1 MNASDLL
8 KKVRQIEI
16 KTRGLS
22 NHIFAGE
29 YNTAFKGKGMAFS
42 EVKDYQNGDD
52 VRLIDWNVTA
62 RYNSPFV
69 KVFEEEREMTVMLM
83 IDVSGSNNFGSNK
96 NFKKELATEIGAV
109 LAFSAIK
116 NNDKVGVIFFSDI
129 IEKFIPPKK
138 GKKHILRIIREII
151 SFKPSSKKTDLSV
164 ALEYF
169 NSVIRKRSICFIL
182 SDFISTSF
190 KKPLKIASRK
200 HDVVALKLIDKREEI
215 IPNIGLV
222 PIEDAESGKKIIID
236 TSSKFF
242 ISKLSAEK
250 NKRNNNLKSLMNE
263 SSVDLINL
271 YTGEDYVKPLINF
284 FKKRSS
290 KR

>member
-42 EVKDYQNGDD
+42 EVRDYQNGDD

-69 KVFEEEREMTVMLM
+69 KVFEEEREMTVMLI

-169 NSVIRKRSICFIL
+169 NSVVSRRSICFIL

-242 ISKLSAEK
+242 INRLLEEK
-250 NKRNNNLKSLMNE
+250 NKRNNKLKSLMNE